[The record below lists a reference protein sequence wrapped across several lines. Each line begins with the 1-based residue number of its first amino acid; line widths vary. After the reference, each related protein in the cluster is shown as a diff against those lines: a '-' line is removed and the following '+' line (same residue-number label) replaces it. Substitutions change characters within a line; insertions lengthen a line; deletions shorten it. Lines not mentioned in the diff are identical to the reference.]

1 MKDVRVTIDPK
12 DLSSFPVGRV
22 DVRRVAA
29 TEDQEIQDQIDR
41 DNKEAMAEMGEYIRG
56 VRARVGMTQR
66 DFSDRIGISVDTLR
80 NWEQGRRYPTGTA
93 RALLRIIDKAPEVAV
108 TALRR

>member
-1 MKDVRVTIDPK
+1 MKDVRVVSDQGDIKSYPEGRIDA
-12 DLSSFPVGRV
+12 
-22 DVRRVAA
+22 RRVE
-29 TEDQEIQDQIDR
+29 TTTDHEIEDQINR
-41 DNKEAMAEMGEYIRG
+41 DNKAAMGEMGAYIRA
-56 VRARVGMTQR
+56 VRSRVGMTQR

-108 TALRR
+108 AALRR